1 MSFNYQ
7 KFCLNVKEAVSSLY
21 QITDI
26 DEGEGIHFLQNG
38 KDYYIGMRDF
48 RSIGHINLHEYG
60 AFDFRE
66 LTVAKQ
72 LRVLK
77 NLSDNPTLSFYFNPQ
92 DKNLTVKSSG
102 LYSEDGFTPEIVKH
116 MYQTVSIATNLL
128 KKEIPFVEGEEEV

>member
-26 DEGEGIHFLQNG
+26 VEGEGIHFLQNG
-38 KDYYIGMRDF
+38 KDYYIAMRDF
-48 RSIGHINLHEYG
+48 GSIGHISLHEYG

-77 NLSDNPTLSFYFNPQ
+77 NLSDNPSVSFYFNPQ

-102 LYSEDGFTPEIVKH
+102 LYSEDGLNSEIVKH
-116 MYQTVSIATNLL
+116 MYHAVSIATNML
-128 KKEIPFVEGEEEV
+128 KEVIPFIDGEEEV